1 MTAEQAL
8 DAIIEDDELNKIIA
22 GFISHHP
29 EYNSIERMNL
39 PEQEIKHRCE
49 IEKIKREKLL
59 KEMQESWE
67 NHTRQELNR
76 LAKESKIIKEGNK
89 NCEINHP
96 PKSYFGKS
104 YDELRNEIKQRFRYK
119 EKEYSG
125 IVAVFCNTEEEFDFV
140 KYFYTIAHSGC
151 ANIYKI
157 KIDTEYSGPDW
168 YFYESKDYGYGY
180 GSDHWME
187 TLTQKKQKFAKFVAE
202 YE

>member
-1 MTAEQAL
+1 MMLRWGIYAKDDWFINVHL
-8 DAIIEDDELNKIIA
+8 DTFEKHLEKNHII
-22 GFISHHP
+22 
-29 EYNSIERMNL
+29 
-39 PEQEIKHRCE
+39 
-49 IEKIKREKLL
+49 
-59 KEMQESWE
+59 
-67 NHTRQELNR
+67 
-76 LAKESKIIKEGNK
+76 
-89 NCEINHP
+89 
-96 PKSYFGKS
+96 
-104 YDELRNEIKQRFRYK
+104 YDR
-119 EKEYSG
+119 SD
-125 IVAVFCNTEEEFDFV
+125 TEEEFDFV